1 MHTEGWFIYY
11 RVPTDALEDL
21 LPALR
26 AAQLRLQASLPGLVA
41 TLMRRADGP
50 TGAPEATL
58 METYWLP
65 PALPVDG
72 RSVLAARIEAECGGL
87 LPCGRAGSRHVEHF
101 LPCA

>member
-1 MHTEGWFIYY
+1 MHTDGWFIYY
-11 RVPTDALEDL
+11 RVPTGALEHL

-26 AAQLRLQASLPGLVA
+26 ATQRRLEDSVPGLVA

-50 TGAPEATL
+50 ADAPDATL

-65 PALPVDG
+65 PALSLDD
-72 RSVLAARIEAECGGL
+72 RSALAARIEADCGGL
-87 LPCGRAGSRHVEHF
+87 LLNARVGNRHVEHF

>member
-1 MHTEGWFIYY
+1 MHTDGWFIYY

-21 LPALR
+21 LPGLR
-26 AAQLRLQASLPGLVA
+26 GAQRRLESSVPGLVA

-50 TGAPEATL
+50 GGAAEATL

-65 PALPVDG
+65 PALSADG
-72 RSVLAARIEAECGGL
+72 RAALATRIEAECGAL
-87 LPCGRAGSRHVEHF
+87 LPGNRAGSRHVEHF

>member
-1 MHTEGWFIYY
+1 MHSEGWFIYY
-11 RVPTDALEDL
+11 RVPSDALGDL

-26 AAQLRLQASLPGLVA
+26 AAQQRLQSAVPGLVA

-50 TGAPEATL
+50 SGAAEATL

-65 PALPVDG
+65 PALSADA
-72 RSVLAARIEAECGGL
+72 RAALATRIEDDCGAL
-87 LPCGRAGSRHVEHF
+87 LPGDRAGGRHVEHF